1 MNLLLS
7 LRRPLLEGDV
17 KEIVCLRSSMP
28 PSWREVPPEG
38 GGRRVSLLDFLVQK
52 GKLDL
57 TGDVGDATL
66 ADLLAE
72 SEAFVAALKKQS
84 VQCRMCGECCHR
96 APVLGLDILAM
107 AGEAITDAAQWAKE
121 HLLLPD
127 PPDLIARQKG
137 IAELMRQSNM
147 TEHDASVLYEYNQS
161 EPISFLQNESDRCV
175 HQRGNLCGVYAQR
188 PFVCRLYLCRF
199 GERLQDL
206 LEIVVTQGTWHAWA
220 VLGVVPME
228 AIAHNPFAGKQGYDQ
243 VKLKEFEFGL
253 EEAMGELFSFF

>member
-1 MNLLLS
+1 MLYLS
-7 LRRPLLEGDV
+7 I
-17 KEIVCLRSSMP
+17 K
-28 PSWREVPPEG
+28 
-38 GGRRVSLLDFLVQK
+38 K

-57 TGDVGDATL
+57 TGDVGEATL

-72 SEAFVAALKKQS
+72 SEAFVAALRKQS

-107 AGEAITDAAQWAKE
+107 TGEAKTDAAQWAKE

-127 PPDLIARQKG
+127 PPDLSARQKG
-137 IAELMRQSNM
+137 IAEFIKQSGVSQR
-147 TEHDASVLYEYNQS
+147 DAAVLYEYNQS
-161 EPISFLQNESDRCV
+161 EPISFLQTENERCV
-175 HQRGNLCGVYAQR
+175 YQQGNLCGVYAQR

-206 LEIVVTQGTWHAWA
+206 LEMVVTQGTWHAWA
-220 VLGVVPME
+220 VLGAVPME

-243 VKLKEFEFGL
+243 VKLKDFEFGL
-253 EEAMGELFSFF
+253 EEAMGELFSYF